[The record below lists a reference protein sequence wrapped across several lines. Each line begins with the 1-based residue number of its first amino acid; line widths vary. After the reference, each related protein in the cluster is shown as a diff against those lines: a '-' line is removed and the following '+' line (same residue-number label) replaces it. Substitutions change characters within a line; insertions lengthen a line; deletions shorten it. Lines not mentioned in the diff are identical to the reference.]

1 MSVWIRMGD
10 VIACPERLAELG
22 RQIQERE
29 RLKML
34 QPVIRPDYP
43 DREREFWKLHREG
56 WTMKSLAKRFRI
68 TPGRVKDVLA
78 GKARFPK

>member
-10 VIACPERLAELG
+10 IIACPERLAELG

-29 RLKML
+29 RLKVL
-34 QPVIRPDYP
+34 QPVIPPDYP
-43 DREREFWKLHREG
+43 DREREFWRLYREG
-56 WTMKSLAKRFRI
+56 WSPKSLAKRFQI
-68 TPGRVKDVLA
+68 TPGRVREVLD

>member
-1 MSVWIRMGD
+1 MTTWIRMGD
-10 VIACPERLAELG
+10 IIACPERLAELG

-34 QPVIRPDYP
+34 QPVIRPEYP
-43 DREREFWKLHREG
+43 DPEREFWKLFKAG
-56 WTMKSLAKRFRI
+56 WSPKSLAKRFQI
-68 TPGRVKDVLA
+68 TPARVREVLD